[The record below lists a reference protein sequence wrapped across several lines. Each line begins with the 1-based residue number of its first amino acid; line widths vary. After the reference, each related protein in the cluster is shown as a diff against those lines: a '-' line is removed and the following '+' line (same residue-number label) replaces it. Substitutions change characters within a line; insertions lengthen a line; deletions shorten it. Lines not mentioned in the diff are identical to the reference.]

1 MSKFIKTEDGSFVLS
16 SEIVRVR
23 NHGDLVCTI
32 TTRSGEFYSVGQDST
47 YVTFVAE
54 FNDSSVIPAHP
65 GYSVIRA
72 TLSEEDNEWQYQLF
86 PVVGWS
92 KLQID
97 DHAHD
102 ALFRSAPIVAG
113 VVKDTYAWDLVL
125 PDGRVIGTRSVY
137 NNIEEW
143 FDNAKAPR
151 TGSKKGKNG
160 SRKKRDTAKV
170 ERKLAKGEPG
180 VSAQLLRKNSKKR
193 GLANDECL
201 GDLEFVL

>member
-32 TTRSGEFYSVGQDST
+32 TTRSGESYSVGHDST
-47 YVTFVAE
+47 YVTLIAE

-72 TLSEEDNEWQYQLF
+72 TLSEEDGEWRYELF

-92 KLQID
+92 KLQIE

-102 ALFRSAPIVAG
+102 ALFRSVPIVAG
-113 VVKDTYAWDLVL
+113 VVEDTYAWDLVL
-125 PDGRVIGTRSVY
+125 PDGRVISKTMSVY
-137 NNIEEW
+137 RNIEEW
-143 FDNAKAPR
+143 FDDEKATR

-170 ERKLAKGEPG
+170 ERT
-180 VSAQLLRKNSKKR
+180 N
-193 GLANDECL
+193 
-201 GDLEFVL
+201 